1 VLFKLHGNVTSNPT
15 MLRLKTA
22 EHRTH
27 HHAGVVAEVT
37 TGLADEV
44 YLNGVQHL
52 TILSRL

>member
-1 VLFKLHGNVTSNPT
+1 

-44 YLNGVQHL
+44 YLNGVQHH